1 MTTTNNLETIPVAP
15 LKIMSLDGF
24 RPLAEKINSL
34 IVTARHDQS
43 LDCKNL
49 PAFSGYEADTY
60 LVDADCPRFSSGE
73 AKGIIKESIHGTD
86 LYILADVTN
95 HSINYCLD
103 GMNNMMSPDDH
114 FQDLKRLIDAC
125 NGKAH
130 RINVIIPF
138 LYEGRQHK
146 RTYLESL
153 DCATSLQELVKMGVK
168 NIITFDALDP
178 RVQNAIPIEGFD
190 NFYTSYQFIQALLAT
205 EKGLKLDDG
214 HLMII
219 SPDES
224 VMAKAVF
231 YTNIL
236 GVDLGMFYKK
246 HNYTD
251 DVFEETKPLSSFE
264 FLGPDVEGKDVL
276 IVADM
281 IFTGQSIL
289 EIAVELKKRNASK
302 IFIAATFG
310 LFAEGYE
317 QFDRYYEAGII
328 DRVFTTNLTYCPEEL
343 LGKKYYTNVDLSRYL
358 ALIIHTINHDQSV
371 DGILNSTTRIQDI
384 VEEYKRNNQTVI
396 VE

>member
-1 MTTTNNLETIPVAP
+1 MTTNNMIETIPVAP
-15 LKIMSLDGF
+15 LKIMTLDGF
-24 RPLAEKINSL
+24 RPLAEKVNSL
-34 IVTARHDQS
+34 IVNARHNQA
-43 LDCKNL
+43 LECKNL
-49 PAFSGYEADTY
+49 PAFNGYEADTY
-60 LVDADCPRFSSGE
+60 LVDAACPRFNSGE
-73 AKGIIKESIHGTD
+73 AKGIIRESIHGTD

-95 HSINYCLD
+95 NNINYSLD

-153 DCATSLQELVKMGVK
+153 DCATALQELVKMGVK

-178 RVQNAIPIEGFD
+178 RVQNAIPIDGFD

-205 EKGLKLDDG
+205 EKGLKLDSE

-224 VMAKAVF
+224 VMSKAIF

-236 GVDLGMFYKK
+236 GVDMGMFYKK
-246 HNYTD
+246 HDYTENF
-251 DVFEETKPLSSFE
+251 DVDKPVSAYE
-264 FLGPDVEGKDVL
+264 FLGTSVEGKDVL
-276 IVADM
+276 IVADA
-281 IFTGQSIL
+281 IFTGRSIL
-289 EIAVELKKRNASK
+289 NIALELKRRKASK
-302 IFIAATFG
+302 IYIAATFG
-310 LFAEGYE
+310 LFTDGYGM
-317 QFDRYYEAGII
+317 FDKYVEEGII
-328 DRVFTTNLTYCPEEL
+328 DRVFTTNLVYCSPEL
-343 LGKKYYTNVDLSRYL
+343 LAKKYYTNVDLSRYL

-371 DGILNSTTRIQDI
+371 DGILDSTTRIQDI
-384 VEEYKRNNQTVI
+384 VADYKRNN
-396 VE
+396 